1 MLLTREQLQERLI
14 ALHLASL
21 ELVKDVSLDHL
32 LERIA
37 TVARE
42 QADAKYAALGVLDD
56 DGKLQKFISVGMTDS
71 EIKRIAHPPM
81 GHGLIGALM
90 NAEDPIRLSSI
101 QADPRSVGFPQYH
114 PMMVSFLGV
123 PIRAGDL
130 QLGQIYLTDK
140 NDAAEFTADDEKII
154 QMLAAYAATA
164 IQNARLVEQMR
175 ERDTVL
181 TRRSEDLILLNDIA
195 SALTSSLEIDE
206 ILNKALAVV
215 MNYMK
220 VEAGEIFL
228 LEDDKQTLR
237 MVLHRG
243 QAAEA
248 FWSRNRFKV
257 GEGFIGMV
265 AQKGESVLSADLKT
279 DDRFSREAIVKAG
292 FRQMAALP
300 LLSGDNLMGVMT
312 VAARSDQPLE
322 QSSIQMLDA
331 VANWAGLA
339 IENARLHQN
348 ARRLAVL
355 EERDRIGMDLHD
367 GIIQSIYGVGLSL
380 ENALHTIDEDA
391 DLAKVRIKQSIEGLN
406 QAIRDIRTYILD
418 LRPRQLGNDGL
429 MPALKRLTTEYRAN
443 TFAEVL
449 LKGPQ
454 KGLDNLAQAS
464 SLALFHI
471 CQESLANAA
480 KHAGAKRV
488 DINVW
493 TTADRAMM
501 EIHDNGKGFD
511 VDKMSITIGHGLSN
525 IQTRARSVG
534 GEVDVTSYDRRGN
547 HHSCVGSARWLIIKY
562 DSLRFNVF
570 ESLERVLHPLRIE
583 NNLR

>member
-1 MLLTREQLQERLI
+1 MLLTREQLQDRLI
-14 ALHLASL
+14 ALHRASL

-37 TVARE
+37 TLACE
-42 QADAKYAALGVLDD
+42 QADARYAALGVLDD
-56 DGKLQKFISVGMTDS
+56 TGKLINFISVGMTEDQ
-71 EIKRIAHPPM
+71 IKRIAHPPT
-81 GHGLIGALM
+81 GRGLIGELM
-90 NAEDPIRLSSI
+90 NTEEPLRVPVI
-101 QADPRSVGFPQYH
+101 QDHPRSVGFPAHH
-114 PMMVSFLGV
+114 PTMTSFLGV

-130 QLGQIYLTDK
+130 QLGQVYLTEK
-140 NDAAEFTADDEKII
+140 LDAPEFTADDEMII
-154 QMLAAYAATA
+154 QMLAAYAAAA

-175 ERDTVL
+175 ERDAAL
-181 TRRSEDLILLNDIA
+181 TRRSEDLVMLNDIA
-195 SALTSSLEIDE
+195 SALTSSLELDE
-206 ILNKALAVV
+206 ILNKTLAVV

-228 LEDDKQTLR
+228 LEEDKQTLR

-243 QAAEA
+243 AAAEA
-248 FWSRNRFKV
+248 FWNRNRFKL
-257 GEGFIGMV
+257 GEGIIGIV
-265 AQKGESVLSADLKT
+265 AQKVESFLSTDLKA
-279 DDRFSREAIVKAG
+279 DDRFAREAVVKAG
-292 FRQMAALP
+292 FRQMAFLP
-300 LLSGDNLMGVMT
+300 LRSVDNVMGVMT
-312 VAARSDQPLE
+312 VATRSAQPLE
-322 QSSIQMLDA
+322 QRSVQMLDA

-380 ENALHTIDEDA
+380 ENALHTVDEDK
-391 DLAKVRIKQSIEGLN
+391 DLAKARIKQSIEGLN
-406 QAIRDIRTYILD
+406 QSIRDIRTYILD

-429 MPALKRLTTEYRAN
+429 MNGLKRLATEYRAN
-443 TFAEVL
+443 TFAEVT

-454 KGLDNLAQAS
+454 KGLEDLLQAR

-493 TTADRAMM
+493 TTDDRVIM
-501 EIHDNGKGFD
+501 EVRDNGKGFD
-511 VDKMSITIGHGLSN
+511 IDKMSMTIGHGLSN
-525 IQTRARSVG
+525 VQTRARSVG
-534 GEVDVTSYDRRGN
+534 GEVDITSMIGEGTTILAWVPRG
-547 HHSCVGSARWLIIKY
+547 V
-562 DSLRFNVF
+562 
-570 ESLERVLHPLRIE
+570 
-583 NNLR
+583 

>member
-140 NDAAEFTADDEKII
+140 IDAAEFTADDEKII

-265 AQKGESVLSADLKT
+265 AQKRESVLSTDLKT

-493 TTADRAMM
+493 TTADRVMM

-534 GEVDVTSYDRRGN
+534 GEVDVTSMIGEGTTILAWVPRG
-547 HHSCVGSARWLIIKY
+547 G
-562 DSLRFNVF
+562 
-570 ESLERVLHPLRIE
+570 
-583 NNLR
+583 